1 MALVQVLQHV
11 SSVLSNLE
19 VQVYQV
25 DDIDIHDL
33 DQQEAEMVNL
43 VNSLLGRLVRKH
55 RMMDTPNDETISKP
69 QPKKMRIYEPHRT
82 DMEVIE
88 PEEYQEISSGNN
100 WVTNNGTGYFAL
112 PASMDNTMIS
122 PPELIMSPP
131 AAFCC
136 SQCLQQAAAIAS
148 EIRNGRLDC
157 RIKCDNHGASSE
169 SQALKMAI
177 NSMSDHLERVV
188 LEIIRVVRE
197 AAVEGK
203 LGGQAIVASEDAKGV
218 WNQLITNLN
227 VMARNHSEQ
236 VRDIA
241 EVSTAVALGDLSKQI
256 TVEVTGETLLLK
268 NTINTMVNQLNLFAS
283 EVTRVAHMVGTE
295 GTLGVQAKVQGIGGT
310 WKLLTDNVN
319 TMAANLTA
327 DVRDIATV
335 CKAVARGDLTKEVTV
350 ECKGEILELKNTI
363 NTMVDQLQTFAT
375 EVTRVS
381 LEVGTEGK
389 LGGQAVVKNVG
400 GTWKD
405 LTDNVNLM
413 ASNLTNQVRDI
424 AMVCKSVARGDLSQK
439 VTVNV
444 QGEILELKNT
454 MNTMVEQLRM
464 FAAEVTRVANEVGTE
479 GKLGGQAVV
488 NNVGG
493 TWQDLTVSVN
503 TMAANLTAQVRDIAN
518 VSKAVARGDLTK
530 KVTVDVQGEIL
541 DLKETINTMVDQ
553 LQTFAT
559 EVTRVSLEVGTE
571 GKLGGQAVVK
581 DVDGIW
587 KDLTNNVNIMAF
599 NLTTQVR
606 SIAEVTKA
614 VANGDLSKT
623 ISVDVGGEISDLKTT
638 VNIMVEKLRMFAAE
652 VTRVSKEVGV
662 EGKLGGQAVVPS
674 VGGTWK
680 DLTDNVNIMA
690 SNLTTQV
697 RSIAQVTKAVAD
709 GDLSKKIEVE
719 TRGEILDLKNT
730 VNNMVDQLN
739 VFSAEVTRVA
749 KEVGTEG
756 KLGGQAVVP
765 SVGGTWKDLTDN
777 VNMMAG
783 NLTTQVRSIAQIT
796 AAAAEND
803 FSRLI
808 TVEASG
814 EMDSL
819 KTKINQMVYSL
830 RDAIQKNTLARE
842 AAELANRSKSEFLA
856 NMSHEIRTP
865 MNGIIGMTSLTLE
878 TELSRQQREN
888 LMIVSSLAL
897 NLLTIIDDILDIS
910 KIEAGRMT
918 IESIPFNLRTTIFSI
933 LKTLSVKASSKKLDM
948 TFDVDSNVP
957 DQLLGDPLRTKQ
969 VVINLVGNAVKF
981 TSEGS
986 VDVQVSV
993 VEDAGVIDGRITL
1006 QFCVTDTGIGIPE
1019 DKLSLIFETF
1029 CQADGGTTRRF
1040 GGTGLGLT
1048 ISRRL
1053 VELMG
1058 GRLWVESIYGRG
1070 SKFYF
1075 TLPVALGSMGFDS
1088 LEQRLAPFQGRQVL
1102 FIDSSLTSTESNGFI
1117 EQIQQLKLRPV
1128 RKTNVEAVAK
1138 HTLPGGTG
1146 GPILRETGDPI
1157 DMIVLDDLSLA
1168 NRVRELSHIRYTP
1181 IVVVAKSLPP
1191 LNIKKS
1197 IDLSIASYVNAPSS
1211 LLDLATA
1218 MLVALESN
1226 AALQGDSST
1235 TSPLSI
1241 LLAEDNIVN
1250 QKLATRILEKFG
1262 HKCEIVSNGQLAV
1275 DAFQNKRFDL
1285 ILMDVQMPIMGGFEA
1300 TQKIRAIEQNAATGE
1315 RIPIIALT
1323 AHAMIGDRE
1332 KCLSIGMPL
1341 KFPELIAAINK
1352 FAPNRQYGSRNEEF
1366 GV

>member
-1 MALVQVLQHV
+1 MALVQVLQHFC
-11 SSVLSNLE
+11 STLSNFE
-19 VQVYQV
+19 VQVYEVQQF
-25 DDIDIHDL
+25 DIPSLTHE
-33 DQQEAEMVNL
+33 EAEILQVTNTL
-43 VNSLLGRLVRKH
+43 LERLARKQEILDRREELNQLQPASKKSRYFEPQTNSIAL
-55 RMMDTPNDETISKP
+55 T
-69 QPKKMRIYEPHRT
+69 
-82 DMEVIE
+82 
-88 PEEYQEISSGNN
+88 PEELKYQNEHGRAS
-100 WVTNNGTGYFAL
+100 WVPNNGAGYFAL
-112 PASMDNTMIS
+112 PANDDPSNNIS

-131 AAFCC
+131 ASYCC
-136 SQCLQQAAAIAS
+136 AQCLQQAAAIAT

-157 RIKCDNHGASSE
+157 RISCDNHGGSTE
-169 SQALKMAI
+169 SQALKVAI
-177 NSMSDHLERVV
+177 NAMSDHLERII

-197 AAVEGK
+197 AAIEGK
-203 LGGQAIVASEDAKGV
+203 LGGQAIVASTDAKGV

-335 CKAVARGDLTKEVTV
+335 CKAVARGDLTKKVTV
-350 ECKGEILELKNTI
+350 EVKGEILELKNTI

-530 KVTVDVQGEIL
+530 KVT
-541 DLKETINTMVDQ
+541 ETINTMVDQ

-662 EGKLGGQAVVPS
+662 EGKLGGQAFVPS

-865 MNGIIGMTSLTLE
+865 MNGIIGMTTLTLE

-918 IESIPFNLRTTIFSI
+918 IESIPFNLRSTIFSI

-957 DQLLGDPLRTKQ
+957 DHLLGDPLRTKQ

-986 VDVQVSV
+986 VDVHVCV
-993 VEDAGVIDGRITL
+993 VGDAGITDKQITL

-1058 GRLWVESIYGRG
+1058 GRLWVESSYGKG

-1075 TLPVALGSMGFDS
+1075 TLPVALGSNNVEC

-1102 FIDSSLTSTESNGFI
+1102 FIDSLGLPESNMFMEQI
-1117 EQIQQLKLRPV
+1117 EQINLRPI
-1128 RKTNVEAVAK
+1128 RKTNVQAVAK
-1138 HTLPGGTG
+1138 HTIPGGTG

-1157 DMIVLDDLSLA
+1157 DMIVLDELSLA
-1168 NRVRELSHIRYTP
+1168 SKVRELSHIRYTP
-1181 IVVVAKSLPP
+1181 IVVVAKTLPP
-1191 LNIKKS
+1191 LNIKMS
-1197 IDLSIASYVNAPSS
+1197 IDLSIASYVNAPAS
-1211 LLDLATA
+1211 LLDLATS

-1235 TSPLSI
+1235 SIPLSI

-1250 QKLATRILEKFG
+1250 QKIATRILEKFG
-1262 HKCEIVSNGQLAV
+1262 HRCEIVSNGKLAV
-1275 DAFQNKRFDL
+1275 EAFQNKRFDL

-1300 TQKIRAIEQNAATGE
+1300 TQKIREIEQNAATGE

-1332 KCLSIGMPL
+1332 KCLSIGMDEYVTKPL
-1341 KFPELIAAINK
+1341 KFPELIAAVNK